1 MLPPVSHATSIAQKN
16 KVEAAENEHIRLL
29 KLVRDTHVWSD
40 GRRYCEVRA
49 EAAWKDTI
57 SGLARAV
64 GESARKGREQEEGLE
79 VGRFKHLDM
88 EFQRRIHTLR
98 MEEIVLKSRCVWDI
112 ILLMHTPF

>member
-1 MLPPVSHATSIAQKN
+1 VLPPVSHATSIAQKN

-112 ILLMHTPF
+112 IVLMHTPF

>member
-1 MLPPVSHATSIAQKN
+1 MEL
-16 KVEAAENEHIRLL
+16 AENEHIRLL

-49 EAAWKDTI
+49 ENAWKQTI
-57 SGLARAV
+57 RGLAKAV
-64 GESARKGREQEEGLE
+64 GDTARRGREQEEGLE

-98 MEEIVLKSRCVWDI
+98 TEEFVLKSR
-112 ILLMHTPF
+112 